1 MCKLRR
7 RWYWWTGVSGAA
19 WLLQAAG
26 CQLDQTSATQV
37 GSVVSDAL
45 FFLLDNA
52 LVHLTT

>member
-1 MCKLRR
+1 MCKLQR
-7 RWYWWTGVSGAA
+7 RWHRWAGLGGAA

-26 CQLDQTSATQV
+26 CQLDQTTATQV